1 MSVEQLEDQVLA
13 LPLAE
18 QRAFTR
24 WLDDH
29 RDEIEQP
36 SALVRAQESE
46 DRQRL
51 AEMEADLAMRIP
63 FGEADVQQMFR
74 EIMDE
79 RAAKT
84 PPPSRRVQQIGGAA
98 TKAI

>member
-1 MSVEQLEDQVLA
+1 MSVEQLASQVLA
-13 LPLAE
+13 LPLA
-18 QRAFTR
+18 QRRAFTR

-36 SALVRAQESE
+36 SPLARAQAAEVA
-46 DRQRL
+46 QRL
-51 AEMEADLAMRIP
+51 AEIEADPGLRMPCA
-63 FGEADVQQMFR
+63 EADVARMLQ

-84 PPPSRRVQQIGGAA
+84 SARPR
-98 TKAI
+98 